1 MGYFSLIF
9 MASQIFVVWLKKNQ
23 FLPRFTPQGCAKD
36 GTAPDGRSYI
46 EAAETEEIRSLLK

>member
-1 MGYFSLIF
+1 
-9 MASQIFVVWLKKNQ
+9 MACQIFVVWVENQ
-23 FLPRFTPQGCAKD
+23 FLPHFTPQGCAKD

>member
-1 MGYFSLIF
+1 MSNFRSWKINF
-9 MASQIFVVWLKKNQ
+9 AI
-23 FLPRFTPQGCAKD
+23 LPRFTPQGCAKD

>member
-1 MGYFSLIF
+1 
-9 MASQIFVVWLKKNQ
+9 MACQIFVVWLENQ